1 MKKFPTLLSSII
13 YVILLFTVIQ
23 YMNEKHVQSKELLYQ
38 RNNSL
43 DSLTM
48 EFDSLKTNYI
58 NLNKAIDNL
67 PLSSPLKT
75 IIIDDKY
82 GYRRDPFTKKR
93 RFHSGVD
100 LNGNS
105 KDTVY
110 ATGIGMIKKASW
122 NMGYGRCV
130 VIEHKDEFQTLYA
143 HLSKIFVVVGDSVKI
158 NDPIGRIGATGRTTG
173 THLHYEIIRNGK
185 TLNPCGFLELFL
197 NKGCK

>member
-1 MKKFPTLLSSII
+1 MKNSPPLLSNII

-43 DSLTM
+43 DSLM
-48 EFDSLKTNYI
+48 IEFDSLKTNYI

-67 PLSSPLKT
+67 PLNTPLKT

-93 RFHSGVD
+93 RFHNGVD

-110 ATGIGMIKKASW
+110 ATGIGVIKKSSW

-130 VIEHKDEFQTLYA
+130 VIEHKDKFQTLYA

-158 NDPIGRIGATGRTTG
+158 NDPIGRIGSTGRTTG
-173 THLHYEIIRNGK
+173 SHLHYEIIRNGK
-185 TLNPCGFLELFL
+185 TLNPCGFLELFS